1 MAPLKETCGSD
12 GNVVGSTARRFR
24 QLKYDDR
31 YDNQYDSQHDDQQY
45 VGRLDLTVHEFNT
58 TKSCLHL

>member
-31 YDNQYDSQHDDQQY
+31 YDNDKDEEENGTSNHKDDGDNDDDNY
-45 VGRLDLTVHEFNT
+45 
-58 TKSCLHL
+58 S